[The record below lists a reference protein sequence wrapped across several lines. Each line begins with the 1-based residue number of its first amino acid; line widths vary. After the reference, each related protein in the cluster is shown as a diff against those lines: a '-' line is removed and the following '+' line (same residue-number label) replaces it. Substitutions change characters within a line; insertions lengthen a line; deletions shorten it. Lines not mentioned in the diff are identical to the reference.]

1 MNISEYLID
10 TLSLSL
16 TDDDFFISS
25 SDLVS
30 PDRNDTKSQMV
41 TARFTQS
48 DYDALTSKAKK
59 ARMSLSKFI
68 KVAALNPDHNI
79 VIYDGLKEFNY
90 YMSKIGNNL
99 NQITTLAHQG
109 KITSVDL
116 SEVNGLLKDVWRMLD
131 ELSKQKKSKRR

>member
-1 MNISEYLID
+1 MIHI
-10 TLSLSL
+10 LSLSL
-16 TDDDFFISS
+16 TDDDFFISV
-25 SDLVS
+25 SDSLS
-30 PDRNDTKSQMV
+30 QDQNDTRSQIV

-48 DYDALTSKAKK
+48 DYKVLLSKAQK
-59 ARMSLSKFI
+59 AKMSLSKYI
-68 KVAALNPDHNI
+68 KVTALNPDHDI

-90 YMSKIGNNL
+90 SLSKIGNNL

-116 SEVNGLLKDVWRMLD
+116 SEVNVLLKDVWRMLD

>member
-25 SDLVS
+25 SDSIS
-30 PDRNDTKSQMV
+30 PDRNDAKTQIV

-48 DYDALTSKAKK
+48 DYDTLSSKARK
-59 ARMSLSKFI
+59 ARMSLSKYI
-68 KVAALNPDHNI
+68 KVAALNPDHDI
-79 VIYDGLKEFNY
+79 VIYDGLKEFNFS
-90 YMSKIGNNL
+90 MSKIGNNL

-116 SEVNGLLKDVWRMLD
+116 TEVNVLLKDVWQMLD
-131 ELSKQKKSKRR
+131 ELSKQKKLKRR

>member
-30 PDRNDTKSQMV
+30 PDRNDTKSQIV

>member
-30 PDRNDTKSQMV
+30 PDRNDTKSQIV

-90 YMSKIGNNL
+90 FMSKIGNNL